1 MMQERDVGDGENKE
15 VDRGY
20 QNPVSKFGEV
30 LGSLQTKSGK
40 RLTWQQFSGILGVDR
55 SNLKRIIKGQAM
67 PIRSVEFINRV
78 RGLPGVTEDDI
89 QKLLATPG
97 RLQWA
102 ALASQHYEG
111 KNDDE
116 HRAQIITGMN
126 EGIRIFVGV
135 RFDLQKYTPEQLDAF
150 SQLVGNQLG
159 DMMSMFDLL
168 RDVSKGEDPEQTL
181 PPSATS

>member
-1 MMQERDVGDGENKE
+1 MVERDVGNGEKQE
-15 VDRGY
+15 IDRGY
-20 QNPVSKFGEV
+20 QDPVPTFGEV
-30 LGSLQTKSGK
+30 LGSFQTKGGK

-55 SNLKRIIKGQAM
+55 SNLKRIVKGQAM
-67 PIRSVEFINRV
+67 PTKSVEFINRV

-89 QKLLATPG
+89 QRLLATPG
-97 RLQWA
+97 ELQWS

-111 KNDDE
+111 KNDKE

-168 RDVSKGEDPEQTL
+168 KDVAKAQDPKQT
-181 PPSATS
+181 PPSSATT